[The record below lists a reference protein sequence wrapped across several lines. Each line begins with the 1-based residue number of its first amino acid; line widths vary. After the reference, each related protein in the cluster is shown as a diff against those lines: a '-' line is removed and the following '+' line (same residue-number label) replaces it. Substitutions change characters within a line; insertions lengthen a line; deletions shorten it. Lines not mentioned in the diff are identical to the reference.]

1 MSCAPTNL
9 TFNTW
14 DINGSNLVSIHPL
27 HYKLRGSIG
36 KIKFFFRLAC
46 VYSFLVEFWWN
57 FLCWCK
63 TVNILQKNIF
73 RQILYKNMSFFKE
86 NVKGS
91 NVKPEI
97 LHEDKMDES
106 EKNVSK
112 WFFWYSTPSWWK
124 CNLKLTNIFSSQNA
138 PSQIFEMWFRYSMFN
153 SSPNVL

>member
-63 TVNILQKNIF
+63 TVNILQKIF
-73 RQILYKNMSFFKE
+73 FCKYCTKICHFLNKTWRGRIWNLKFYMKTNWMTPKKMSQNSFF
-86 NVKGS
+86 S
-91 NVKPEI
+91 
-97 LHEDKMDES
+97 
-106 EKNVSK
+106 
-112 WFFWYSTPSWWK
+112 YSTPSWWK
-124 CNLKLTNIFSSQNA
+124 CNLKINKYFFLTKCLFPNI
-138 PSQIFEMWFRYSMFN
+138 WD
-153 SSPNVL
+153 VV

>member
-36 KIKFFFRLAC
+36 KIKFFFRLTC

-63 TVNILQKNIF
+63 TVNILQENIF
-73 RQILYKNMSFFKE
+73 LQILYKNMSFLNKTWRGRIWNLKFCMKT
-86 NVKGS
+86 KRMTPK
-91 NVKPEI
+91 KP
-97 LHEDKMDES
+97 S
-106 EKNVSK
+106 QNS
-112 WFFWYSTPSWWK
+112 FFFSFSTPSWWK
-124 CNLKLTNIFSSQNA
+124 CNLKNIFLFFS
-138 PSQIFEMWFRYSMFN
+138 IFTKEIQAKIDELESESKIFA
-153 SSPNVL
+153 